1 MKRLFGFLVLVSYLL
16 FACNKPQVEN
26 LALGETLEFIT
37 VSKQDQFY
45 KAVQSTV
52 KILALSMEGGATGTG
67 TYFKYKGQTF
77 VITAAHV
84 VEDSVLVNGSFL
96 GSYYSSHA

>member
-52 KILALSMEGGATGTG
+52 KILALSMAYRDWETTDKKIGR
-67 TYFKYKGQTF
+67 
-77 VITAAHV
+77 AHV
-84 VEDSVLVNGSFL
+84 
-96 GSYYSSHA
+96 